1 MFTVWKSN
9 CLEGKT
15 IAKQKFYVVWNGRK
29 TGIFTSWAECI
40 AQIDGFP
47 NAKYKAFTS
56 RELAEEAFQR
66 GEVKKISTSYESY
79 IEESISVEAA
89 CSGNPGPME
98 YRGVYTK
105 NGMEIFHHGPVQ
117 NGTNNIGEFLAIVH
131 ALALLKQKNSRMP
144 IYSDSAT
151 AIKWVKDKRVNTTL
165 VRDESTEEIWNLI
178 DRATYWLHHNDYEN
192 VLLKWDTKKWG
203 EIKADFGRK

>member
-1 MFTVWKSN
+1 MS
-9 CLEGKT
+9 
-15 IAKQKFYVVWNGRK
+15 KQKYYVVWIGKK
-29 TGIFTSWAECI
+29 TGIFTSWEQCK
-40 AQIDGFP
+40 AQVDGYP
-47 NAKYKAFTS
+47 NARYKSFKTRA
-56 RELAEEAFQR
+56 LAEAAFKQ
-66 GEVKKISTSYESY
+66 GPPTMANNTVQKKKSTTITSSSTSY
-79 IEESISVEAA
+79 IEESISVDAA

-105 NGMEIFHHGPVQ
+105 NGKEIFHHGPVP

-131 ALALLKQKNSRMP
+131 ALAMLKQKNSSIP

-151 AIKWVKDKRVNTTL
+151 AINWVKRKRVNTTI

-178 DRATYWLHHNDYEN
+178 ERATAWLRNNTYMNDI
-192 VLLKWDTKKWG
+192 LKWETVEWG